1 MYKHRIRKDENYT
14 ILIDKQEKIREREK
28 TEMRPGLSD
37 RNHKRWNPRADRA
50 ALIDRL
56 PSEMEER
63 TANSQIQRTLW
74 FLEDKNKVKVIQI
87 RNAVHQ
93 EQYKTLIINQW
104 G

>member
-14 ILIDKQEKIREREK
+14 ILMDKQEKIREREK

-37 RNHKRWNPRADRA
+37 RNHKHT
-50 ALIDRL
+50 RL
-56 PSEMEER
+56 PSEMEEG

-87 RNAVHQ
+87 GNAVHQ
-93 EQYKTLIINQW
+93 EQYITLIINQW